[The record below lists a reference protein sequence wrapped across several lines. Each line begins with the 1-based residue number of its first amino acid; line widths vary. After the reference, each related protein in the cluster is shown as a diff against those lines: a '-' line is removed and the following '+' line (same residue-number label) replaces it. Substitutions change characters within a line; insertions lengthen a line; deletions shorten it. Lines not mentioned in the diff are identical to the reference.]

1 MGFLIFHLHLLF
13 SYLMLTALG
22 GPGFLFVY
30 VIDEEAEVV
39 VFLRQH
45 SWGGVESGFPSVLRP
60 EPCNHSASSSPCT
73 SLKILLS

>member
-1 MGFLIFHLHLLF
+1 MF

-30 VIDEEAEVV
+30 FIDKESEVV

-45 SWGGVESGFPSVLRP
+45 SRGEVESGFPSKQSVLRP